1 MCQFSR
7 SGYTCQVNIR
17 FKVPIR
23 VHYVGS
29 SVLYSRGVC
38 LEFYGVTGYHDTSS
52 NRAYCHSEV

>member
-1 MCQFSR
+1 MCQFLR

-29 SVLYSRGVC
+29 RVSHNSNHFQKYTPAKPDTINLYCIGAC
-38 LEFYGVTGYHDTSS
+38 LEF
-52 NRAYCHSEV
+52 